1 MRKRAPRRRRAE
13 EVASL
18 RQTLQLKDDNQNEIQ
33 QLAGLSLSAFDRASQ
48 VARAYQYFRITR
60 IDMKFKPYADT
71 YIPSASLSNATMP
84 YLYWLIN
91 KGDVLDVSDFNGLRD
106 AGAKPIRFDDK
117 TINVSF
123 KPAVLMFAS
132 SSQAAPGT
140 NPSFN
145 VSKVSPWLTT
155 NDLAGTVGAVWTAS
169 SLEHHGFTYGVE
181 SAINGDP
188 QMIYGV
194 ELTAHFEFKKPLN
207 VTNPPAD
214 SQVVINQKVVAKA

>member
-1 MRKRAPRRRRAE
+1 MRT

-18 RQTLQLKDDNQNEIQ
+18 RQTLQLADDSLNSIQ
-33 QLAGLSLSAFDRASQ
+33 QLAGLSLKAFDRATQ

-71 YIPSASLSNATMP
+71 YIPDPTQPGPSVP

-91 KGDVLDVSDFNGLRD
+91 KGDVLDVADFNGLRD

-132 SSQAAPGT
+132 NNQATPGV

-155 NDLAGTVGAVWTAS
+155 NDLAGTVGAVWQAS

-181 SAINGDP
+181 SAISGTP
-188 QMIYGV
+188 QLTYGV

-207 VTNPPAD
+207 VENPPTD
-214 SQVVINQKVVAKA
+214 SQVVVNQKMVVKA